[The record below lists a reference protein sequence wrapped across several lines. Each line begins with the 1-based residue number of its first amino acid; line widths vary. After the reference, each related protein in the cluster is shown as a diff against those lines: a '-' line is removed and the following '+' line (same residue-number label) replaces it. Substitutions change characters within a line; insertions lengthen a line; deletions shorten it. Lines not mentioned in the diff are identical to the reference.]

1 MYARLTFSLCLILGA
16 CSPRQTGALTPDGYK
31 HAKYDY
37 AVQPLAGTPSL
48 LPEDWAI
55 DNLYVGRGGDL
66 EAKDSGDYTTKY
78 RLDTNGDGKT
88 DVTRKEYTYDL
99 RYVHRVHS
107 GVVWLRTVP
116 TPEIDRDR
124 ALRVLMQDY
133 LDRIAGGSYELV
145 GFDED
150 QHIVEKR
157 FATELLARGEGTIAD
172 VPAYAAEFAVAN
184 IDQLQVTHDARRM
197 RVKLV
202 LIRPGFAYE
211 VADRYEGDNNV
222 AFPVLLIAGF
232 ASQPEDY
239 ASGVAD
245 FDEFVSR
252 VKLNGQAGMALK
264 LEPEGGARTDATA
277 KAEST
282 QVEPAKSET
291 DSGNAADEA
300 PETATNPATSD
311 TGAP

>member
-1 MYARLTFSLCLILGA
+1 MHARLTLSLCLILGA
-16 CSPRQTGALTPDGYK
+16 CSPRQTGALTPEGYK

-37 AVQPLAGTPSL
+37 AVQPLEGTATL
-48 LPEDWAI
+48 LPEEWAI

-78 RLDTNGDGKT
+78 QLDTDGDGTPDISPKT
-88 DVTRKEYTYDL
+88 YTYDL

-145 GFDED
+145 GFDDER
-150 QHIVEKR
+150 HIVEKR
-157 FATELLARGEGTIAD
+157 FATELLARGEGTIAN

-184 IDQLQVTHDARRM
+184 VDQLQVAHDARRM

-211 VADRYEGDNNV
+211 VADRYEGDTKV
-222 AFPVLLIAGF
+222 DFPVLLIAGF

-252 VKLNGQAGMALK
+252 LQLNGQAGVSLK
-264 LEPEGGARTDATA
+264 LEPEGGTPTETA
-277 KAEST
+277 VGAEST
-282 QVEPAKSET
+282 HEYPAKSET
-291 DSGNAADEA
+291 NPGNAATSA
-300 PETATNPATSD
+300 RETATNPAPS
-311 TGAP
+311 GAETQ